1 MKKMNFYSFTLMCLG
16 MIFFVGCTQDPGSNP
31 NAFRLEDGPNGIAG
45 GARYGY
51 LGADQ
56 VKEIPN
62 QNTNTLQNGTV
73 FLDPSNTGGSS
84 NDNKVV
90 PKYPANDGND
100 TNTNKIV
107 SNEPAKDKPDPENS
121 KQPSGNKPYAN
132 PVPGKVGH
140 VYSPFANGR
149 EVDVTGFPPGTE
161 VRCPYT
167 KMIFRVP

>member
-1 MKKMNFYSFTLMCLG
+1 MCLG
-16 MIFFVGCTQDPGSNP
+16 MIFFIGCTQDPGSNP

-45 GARYGY
+45 GSRYGY

-84 NDNKVV
+84 NDSKVE
-90 PKYPANDGND
+90 PKYSVNGSNDE
-100 TNTNKIV
+100 NTTKIV
-107 SNEPAKDKPDPENS
+107 SNEPAKDKSDPEIS

>member
-1 MKKMNFYSFTLMCLG
+1 MKKLNVYSIMMMCLG
-16 MIFFVGCTQDPGSNP
+16 MVFFIGCTQDPSVNP

-56 VKEIPN
+56 ADVVVVQN
-62 QNTNTLQNGTV
+62 QNNPSNGTV
-73 FLDPSNTGGSS
+73 FLDPNNPDSNPGGNDSS
-84 NDNKVV
+84 DK
-90 PKYPANDGND
+90 PKYPANED
-100 TNTNKIV
+100 TSPVNK
-107 SNEPAKDKPDPENS
+107 KTDPEVS
-121 KQPSGNKPYAN
+121 VKDDPAQKQPSGNKPYAN

-140 VYSPFANGR
+140 VYSPFASGR